1 MTTTP
6 MTLAAALVRLRQHGE
21 RTSTWSTA
29 TYNDGTEKALHEIA
43 LTLAAEV
50 DRLSDELTGRSL
62 ALYEEELDTD
72 RLRFALA
79 SAKRGRRELRAR
91 VAELE
96 ANPALEY
103 VLELVKTSLGDDAA
117 EQLLDYNP
125 DLANALAAIE
135 ETKAQCSDCS
145 APMPQAGS
153 RMWHRI
159 GCPQRETP

>member
-6 MTLAAALVRLRQHGE
+6 MTPDR
-21 RTSTWSTA
+21 
-29 TYNDGTEKALHEIA
+29 YHEIWA
-43 LTLAAEV
+43 AVGVYGAHPNIGFSCCSAHPAADAVPELLAEV
-50 DRLSDELTGRSL
+50 DR
-62 ALYEEELDTD
+62 
-72 RLRFALA
+72 
-79 SAKRGRRELRAR
+79 LRAR

-96 ANPALEY
+96 TNPALEY

-125 DLANALAAIE
+125 DLANALAAAE

-145 APMPQAGS
+145 APMPQAGT

-159 GCPQRETP
+159 GCPHRTTR